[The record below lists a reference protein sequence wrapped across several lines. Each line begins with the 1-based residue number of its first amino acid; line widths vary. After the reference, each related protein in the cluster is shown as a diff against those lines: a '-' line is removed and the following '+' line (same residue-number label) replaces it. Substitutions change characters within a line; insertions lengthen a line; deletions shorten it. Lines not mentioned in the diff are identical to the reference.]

1 MNWVIISDET
11 SALGW
16 RLAGARAVIA
26 DPRNVEA
33 HLAEVRRHADLV
45 FITAE
50 LSKHLPPALLGP
62 ALLAEKPLMLV
73 IPAVAGG
80 EQPADLER
88 EARHVLGIAV

>member
-1 MNWVIISDET
+1 MNWVIICDET

-26 DPRNVEA
+26 DPRNTEE
-33 HLAEVRRHADLV
+33 HLAEARRHADLV
-45 FITAE
+45 FITAN
-50 LSKHLPPALLGP
+50 LSSHLPPALLGA

-80 EQPADLER
+80 DQPADLER
-88 EARHVLGIAV
+88 DAQHLLGIAV